1 MTKIRNRNERFEFIE
16 HTADVGVVAYG
27 DNLADAF
34 ANAACGLF
42 SIITDPSTVRE
53 NISHTVELTGEDM
66 ETLLFD
72 WLNELIYLFDAKH
85 LLFKSF
91 DIMDLTEE
99 GLKAVCLGERYD
111 PGRHQLKTGVKAATY
126 YLLRVD
132 REKYRVQ
139 VIFDV

>member
-1 MTKIRNRNERFEFIE
+1 MGVEKRFKFIE
-16 HTADVGVVAYG
+16 HTADVGIIAYG
-27 DNLADAF
+27 DSVADAF

-53 NISHTVELTGEDM
+53 TLSHTVEATGEDM
-66 ETLLFD
+66 ETLLFE
-72 WLNELIYLFDAKH
+72 WLNELIYLFDAKR
-85 LLFKSF
+85 LLFKRF
-91 DIMDLTEE
+91 DIMELTDEV
-99 GLKAVCLGERYD
+99 LKAVCHGEKYD

-132 REKYRVQ
+132 REKHHVQ